1 MYTEIRNR
9 KYFFGVVVLLLGLV
23 SYKLQHI
30 GLLYFGDEAWP
41 YGVAVRT
48 MHHNGL
54 SLLPHAL
61 SPDLSRGHPLLFHLL
76 AATWM
81 RIFGISPVAGHTFAL
96 TISSL
101 LIFEVFFF
109 CKIFF
114 SERIGLLAC
123 FILCV
128 QVGFVAQSAFLLP
141 EVLFALFTLLGFH
154 AFFREK
160 KLQFVLWAT
169 CMLLTKESGVAMI
182 FALLTWQIATFLLQA
197 KRDVN
202 ALLSGLLLIITPLLI
217 ASVYFFIQ
225 KIEYG
230 WFFFPLHI
238 GLIVIDKSI
247 LTDILPKAAAYL
259 TINDGR
265 NMLTLFIVIALI
277 VSLLKRNR
285 LSPNEK
291 KIFSCF
297 CCYLLSFLVFTSMNF
312 YMTRYM
318 LCLFPP
324 FIIMGATVIDR
335 VFFKLRFIYTAVVI
349 VITCAVLLPFIS
361 KKNVQDLNCAYSV
374 RTDHRMVAYCEQK
387 NLYDTCIFTTSVLC
401 YDFTDPYTGYL
412 SGSKRF
418 TNVGLQFSGKTAY
431 CIFSTDQYDPDL
443 FERIKKENKLVL
455 IQRYEQ
461 GYAWCEL
468 YKVQR

>member
-1 MYTEIRNR
+1 M
-9 KYFFGVVVLLLGLV
+9 VLLLGLV

-48 MHHNGL
+48 LHHNGL

-61 SPDLSRGHPLLFHLL
+61 PPDLSRGHPLLFHFL
-76 AATWM
+76 AAMWM
-81 RIFGISPVAGHTFAL
+81 RIFGTSPVAGHTFAL
-96 TISSL
+96 TISVL
-101 LIFEVFFF
+101 LILEVYFF
-109 CKIFF
+109 CKAFF
-114 SERIGLLAC
+114 SERVGFLAC

-141 EVLFALFTLLGFH
+141 EVLFALFTLLAFH

-160 KLQFVLWAT
+160 KIMFVLLAT
-169 CMLLTKESGVAMI
+169 CMLLTKESGVVMI
-182 FALLTWQIATFLLQA
+182 FALLAWRIATFLLQA
-197 KRDVN
+197 KKDRK
-202 ALLSGLLLIITPLLI
+202 ALMSGLLMMVTPLLI
-217 ASVYFFIQ
+217 ASAYFFIQ

-238 GLIVIDKSI
+238 GLIVIDKSVI
-247 LTDILPKAAAYL
+247 TDNLPKAMAYL

-265 NMLTLFIVIALI
+265 NMLSLFIVIALI

-285 LSPNEK
+285 LSANEK

-297 CCYLLSFLVFTSMNF
+297 CCYLVSFLVFTSMNF

-318 LCLFPP
+318 LCLLPP
-324 FIIMGATVIDR
+324 FIIMGTVVIDR
-335 VFFKLRFIYTAVVI
+335 AFSKVRFLYMGAII
-349 VITCAVLLPFIS
+349 VITCAALLPFIS